1 MYNCKTKIRSGF
13 TLVEIL
19 ISLVV
24 LGLLMAAVAVAFNA
38 SAVNYAANE
47 DMFEAIS
54 TARQAMMR
62 ITSDLRTAWPV
73 EISEPANQ
81 CSMITADNRDI
92 TYQYDSANNILNLVV
107 NTGANAGTYVLCRN
121 VTAMIF
127 NKTPVP
133 DDPTSTKS
141 VRISMTVTVDNAS
154 QSVSSAAVIRR
165 NLEP

>member
-1 MYNCKTKIRSGF
+1 MMYNCKTKIRSGF

-47 DMFEAIS
+47 DMFQAIS

-121 VTAMIF
+121 VTAMTF
-127 NKTPVP
+127 DRTTVSG
-133 DDPTSTKS
+133 DPTK
-141 VRISMTVTVDNAS
+141 VRNVRLSITVTVDS
-154 QSVSSAAVIRR
+154 QSQKVASAAVIRR
-165 NLEP
+165 NM